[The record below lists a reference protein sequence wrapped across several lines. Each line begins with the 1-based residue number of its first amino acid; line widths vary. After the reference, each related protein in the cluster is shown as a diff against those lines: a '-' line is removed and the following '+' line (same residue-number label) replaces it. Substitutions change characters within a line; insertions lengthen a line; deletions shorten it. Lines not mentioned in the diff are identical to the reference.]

1 MIHIW
6 GVFLHLNF
14 AFTDSVNKSEILH
27 CDFQEASPSLI
38 NAVNNVNDVISL
50 VDKPWHLYFDGS
62 QSKEGAGV
70 GCMLLDPA
78 GNKLMLSYRL
88 KFLYTNNTAE
98 YEALIQ
104 GLKKAL
110 ELGIH
115 KKRLLSLE
123 RSVH

>member
-38 NAVNNVNDVISL
+38 NTVNNVNDVINI
-50 VDKPWHLYFDGS
+50 VDKPWNLCFDGS

-70 GCMLLDPA
+70 GCMLLDPT
-78 GNKLMLSYRL
+78 GNKHMLSCRL
-88 KFLYTNNTAE
+88 EFLCINNIAE
-98 YEALIQ
+98 YEALI
-104 GLKKAL
+104 
-110 ELGIH
+110 
-115 KKRLLSLE
+115 
-123 RSVH
+123 